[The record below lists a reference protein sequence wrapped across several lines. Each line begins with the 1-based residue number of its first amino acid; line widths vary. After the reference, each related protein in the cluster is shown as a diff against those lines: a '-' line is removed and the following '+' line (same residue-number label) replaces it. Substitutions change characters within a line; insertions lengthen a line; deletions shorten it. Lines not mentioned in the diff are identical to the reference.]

1 MYGIHFDHHTLS
13 IARDGALLAHEPLAV
28 ESGEGEARVGRAALS
43 VARGRPDA
51 VALTHWRQLG
61 GEARDDGGGAA
72 RSVALEMLAHFRALG
87 VNERVDAVVAI
98 PSDLDA
104 AALSGL
110 RGALSAAG
118 IDAREFVDAATLTA
132 AAVTERAHYVV
143 LDAGW
148 KSATATRVSGGAECA
163 FEESFVSE
171 RVNLLDVYDLW
182 LAAVAAAMVKNTR
195 FDPLLTLDTE
205 QGLFASLP
213 QLAERAAKEG
223 KVEAAIESNGGR
235 FAVEVDAQLFAESA
249 QPFYRELSRLARS
262 ARIAGQGAALVL
274 PAESRRWPGFLARL
288 LESEQ
293 DGVVIAPAGL
303 AAVAASMR
311 TAVDDSPRLRRHVP
325 RLAEHALA
333 ADIEYV
339 SAAVVSPSRALPVT
353 HILFGGD
360 SMRFPEGG
368 VVIGTEE
375 VSNVPHIA
383 LPRAAAGVSRRHCSL
398 RREGERTILVDHSR
412 YGTWV
417 NGARVKERATLRPGD
432 RVRVGTPGVEFTLIS
447 AAAAGRPVSMNEGP

>member
-28 ESGEGEARVGRAALS
+28 ETGGGDTRFGRDALG

-51 VALTHWRQLG
+51 VALTHWRELG
-61 GEARDDGGGAA
+61 RETRGPGEDNSGGAA
-72 RSVALEMLAHFRALG
+72 RSVALEVLAHLRALG
-87 VNERVDAVVAI
+87 VTERVDAVVAI
-98 PSDLDA
+98 PSDLDT
-104 AALSGL
+104 AALSSL

-118 IDAREFVDAATLTA
+118 VDARAFVDAATLTA
-132 AAVTERAHYVV
+132 AAVTERAHYVT

-148 KSATATRVSGGAECA
+148 KSATATRVAGGAECA

-171 RVNLLDVYDLW
+171 RANLLDVYDLW

-195 FDPLLTLDTE
+195 FDPLLTLETE

-213 QLAERAAKEG
+213 QLAARAATEG
-223 KVEAAIESNGGR
+223 KVEAVIEAGGGR
-235 FAVEVDAQLFAESA
+235 FAVEVDAQLFADAA

-288 LESEQ
+288 LENEQ

-303 AAVAASMR
+303 AAVAASLQ
-311 TAVDDSPRLRRHVP
+311 TAIDESPKLRRRAG
-325 RLAEHALA
+325 RLADHSLA
-333 ADIEYV
+333 AEVEYV
-339 SAAVVSPSRALPVT
+339 SSANVSPGRALPVT

-398 RREGERTILVDHSR
+398 RRDGERTILVDHSR
-412 YGTWV
+412 FGTWV
-417 NGARVKERATLRPGD
+417 NGARVRERAAVRPGD

-447 AAAAGRPVSMNEGP
+447 AAAIGRGDSP

>member
-28 ESGEGEARVGRAALS
+28 ETGEGEARVGRAALS

-61 GEARDDGGGAA
+61 RETRDDGGGAA

-87 VNERVDAVVAI
+87 VNERVDAIVAI

-132 AAVTERAHYVV
+132 AAVSERGHYVV

-195 FDPLLTLDTE
+195 FDPLLTLETE

-303 AAVAASMR
+303 TAVAASLR
-311 TAVDDSPRLRRHVP
+311 TAADDSPRLRRHVP
-325 RLAEHALA
+325 RLADHALA

-339 SAAVVSPSRALPVT
+339 SAAVVSPGRALPVT

-412 YGTWV
+412 HGTWV
-417 NGARVKERATLRPGD
+417 NGARVKEKATLRPGD

-447 AAAAGRPVSMNEGP
+447 AAAAGRPVSMNEAP